1 VTFRDNIGKSLLQ
14 GVLNAQLIIELIDE
28 GVVIG
33 ANRSDLEERIKRQ
46 ENESAMD
53 LRLSDEGW
61 SLNSTL
67 KPKSNSESES
77 VRFLVHK
84 YGKKLEGLD
93 KGIVLRKD
101 QVYLFKLQ
109 ESLNFKDKFRLY
121 AQASGKSSIGR
132 LDVLTRLITDDS
144 PIYDEINKAY
154 RGDLFVEIIPL
165 SFPILV
171 KTGSSVNQLRLF
183 RGKPGECRLSPSL
196 LSEME
201 TPVILDHNGELKRDS
216 QNQLSIDLSPISCG
230 DERACALVAKQDTKL
245 EPIDISLK
253 KHYDPDLYWERVP
266 PTEDTLEMK
275 RDRFYILRSKERF
288 FLPDN
293 IAVRCIAYTE
303 GLGET
308 RIHYAGFAHPWFSRH
323 EDPAKKRGAPLIFE
337 VRCHSFPVLARDGED
352 FARIEFYRMATP
364 TRVIN
369 KDYDTQELKLSK
381 CFGDWK

>member
-1 VTFRDNIGKSLLQ
+1 MSFRSSIQGSLLQ
-14 GVLNAQLIIELIDE
+14 GVLNLDLIVDLIDE

-33 ANRSDLEERIKRQ
+33 ADRSDLKEKISKEQ
-46 ENESAMD
+46 NESAID

-61 SLNSTL
+61 ALKSTL

-84 YGKKLEGLD
+84 YGSKLTGLNE
-93 KGIVLRKD
+93 GIVLEKD
-101 QVYLFKLQ
+101 HVYLFKLQ
-109 ESLNFKDKFRLY
+109 ESLNLKDKFRLY

-132 LDVLTRLITDDS
+132 LDILTRLIIDDS
-144 PIYDEINKAY
+144 PIYDEINKPH
-154 RGDLFVEIIPL
+154 RGDLFVEVIPL

-183 RGKPGECRLSPSL
+183 RGKPDECRLSPDL
-196 LSEME
+196 LKEME
-201 TPVILDHNGELKRDS
+201 TPVILDHNGEPKKDG
-216 QNQLSIDLSPISCG
+216 QNQLSIDLSPIQCG
-230 DERACALVAKQDTKL
+230 GEQACAIVAKQGVPFDA
-245 EPIDISLK
+245 IDISLK
-253 KHYDPDLYWERVP
+253 NHYDPTKYWERVR
-266 PTEDTLEMK
+266 PTEDALEMQK
-275 RDRFYILRSKERF
+275 DRFYILRSKERF
-288 FLPDN
+288 YLPDN

-323 EDPAKKRGAPLIFE
+323 EDKNKANGAPLIFE

-364 TRVIN
+364 TKVIN

-381 CFGDWK
+381 CFKDW